1 LRRKLVIFSIFI
13 AFGVGFTQHTGELL
27 GYDAEQK
34 LLIINADDF
43 GMCHAE
49 NLATME
55 LLKDGHI
62 TSATIMIP
70 CPWVVEAAQFC
81 VENPGLDVGVHLTFT
96 AEWKRYKWGSVAS
109 HDKVPSLLNEF
120 GFFPPDI
127 RSVEENATLEQ
138 VELEMRAQLDKA
150 FQLGIKPTHFD
161 NHMGSLYGLATG
173 KNYFAQIF
181 KLAAEYKLPF
191 RLPRNMG
198 EKYQKSLP
206 KESIAMLEQMTGQ
219 LVSQGFVLPDYLES
233 ISYGKTYEE
242 SFEAFVNLFKSL
254 KPGVTELYIH
264 AALPTDEMKAISNA
278 WRNRDHDYRICKS
291 DEIKQVIKD
300 MNIKLITWKELQELQ
315 NKQLKK

>member
-1 LRRKLVIFSIFI
+1 MKRKLVILCVLIT
-13 AFGVGFTQHTGELL
+13 FGIGFTQHTGELL
-27 GYDAEQK
+27 GYDADQK

-62 TSATIMIP
+62 TSATIMVP
-70 CPWVVEAAQFC
+70 CPWVVEAAEFC

-109 HDKVPSLLNEF
+109 PDKVPSLLNKF
-120 GFFPPDI
+120 GYFPPDI
-127 RSVEENATLEQ
+127 MAVERNATYEHA
-138 VELEMRAQLDKA
+138 EIEMRAQIEKA
-150 FQLGIKPTHFD
+150 LQLGIKPTHFD

-173 KNYFAQIF
+173 KHFFEQIF

-198 EKYQKSLP
+198 ENYRKALP
-206 KESIAMLEQMTGQ
+206 KESIAMLENMTAQ

-233 ISYGKTYEE
+233 INYGKTYEE
-242 SFEAFVNLFKSL
+242 SFESFVNLFKSL

-291 DEIKQVIKD
+291 DEIKQVYKD
-300 MNIKLITWKELQELQ
+300 LNIKLISWKELQDLQ
-315 NKQLKK
+315 IKQMQR

>member
-1 LRRKLVIFSIFI
+1 MKQILVIICVLI
-13 AFGVGFTQHTGELL
+13 AVGVGFTQHTGELL
-27 GYDAEQK
+27 GYDADKK

-55 LLKDGHI
+55 LLKDGHV
-62 TSATIMIP
+62 TSATIMMP

-81 VENPGLDVGVHLTFT
+81 MENPGLDVGVHLTFT

-109 HDKVPSLLNEF
+109 EDKVPSLLNEF

-127 RSVEENATLEQ
+127 MSVEKSATPEQ
-138 VELEMRAQLDKA
+138 VEIEMRAQLDKA
-150 FQLGIKPTHFD
+150 LQLGIKPTHFD

-173 KNYFAQIF
+173 KHYFEQIF
-181 KLAAEYKLPF
+181 KLAAEYNLPF

-198 EKYQKSLP
+198 ENYRKALP
-206 KESIAMLEQMTGQ
+206 KESIIMLEQMTGQ
-219 LVSQGFVLPDYLES
+219 LVSRGFVLPDYLES
-233 ISYGKTYEE
+233 IDYGKNYKE
-242 SFEAFVNLFKSL
+242 SFEAFVKLFKSL

-278 WRNRDHDYRICKS
+278 WRNRDFDYRICKS
-291 DEIKQVIKD
+291 DEIKQVLKD
-300 MNIKLITWKELQELQ
+300 LNIKLIKWE
-315 NKQLKK
+315 NRI